1 MLLSYVHLQQKQQK
15 NSKHKVV
22 NVLSF
27 KKDIKSHK
35 VHAFQLEAWQV
46 IQIVKNKSK
55 KE

>member
-1 MLLSYVHLQQKQQK
+1 MYIYNK
-15 NSKHKVV
+15 NNKRIRNTRNVVV

-35 VHAFQLEAWQV
+35 VHAFQLEAWQL
-46 IQIVKNKSK
+46 IQIVKFKSK